1 MNRATTD
8 AGPVEVVDEELRW
21 KFRRQG
27 RLMIAY
33 NRGRLQRGD
42 FYKSK
47 PDWYPVLTPSG
58 REVTIS
64 SAYRYNHHHSIW
76 IGHGNVNGINVFH
89 DNNPTRSNLG
99 DIVVEHAATSTIAEG
114 ITLESTNGW
123 IAKDGRRLLTEQRRF
138 TVRPD
143 QFAGQAHLLD
153 IESEIIASEG
163 PLVLAKETHSYL
175 GVRVADSMDV
185 EDGGRVVNSNG
196 DENEEGAMGKVARWL
211 DYSGPVA
218 GQPVGVTIMHHP
230 ANPETPFFCRNYGT
244 MLSNLTLHAPWPIPA
259 GERLRQRWRLLIHD
273 GDTRTFSPEAAYRAW
288 LAEMAGD
295 EG

>member
-1 MNRATTD
+1 MNRATAAD
-8 AGPVEVVDEELRW
+8 AGPLEVIEEDLRW

-27 RLMIAY
+27 NLVLAY
-33 NRGRLQRGD
+33 NRGYQKRGD

-99 DIVVEHAATSTIAEG
+99 DIVVEQAATRPVPGGA
-114 ITLESTNGW
+114 TLESTNGW
-123 IAKDGRRLLTEQRRF
+123 IATDGRRLLTEQRRF

-143 QFAGQAHLLD
+143 QCAGQAHVLD
-153 IESEIIASEG
+153 IDSEIVASEG

-185 EDGGRVVNSNG
+185 EDGGRAVNSNG

-218 GQPVGVTIMHHP
+218 GQQAGVTIMHHP

-244 MLSNLTLHAPWPIPA
+244 MLSNLTLHAPWSIAA

-273 GDTRTFSPEAAYRAW
+273 GDAISFTPEAAYRAW
-288 LAEMAGD
+288 LTEL